1 MYVCIYIYINVCM
14 YIYIDVCIYIYIYMT
29 KLISCSTGPPDEIL
43 ANCSFF
49 LIYYFL
55 LFEKK
60 KK

>member
-1 MYVCIYIYINVCM
+1 MYVCIYIYI
-14 YIYIDVCIYIYIYMT
+14 DVCIYIYMT

-49 LIYYFL
+49 LIDYFL

-60 KK
+60 RNKA

>member
-1 MYVCIYIYINVCM
+1 MYVCIYIYRCM
-14 YIYIDVCIYIYIYMT
+14 YIYIYIYMT

-60 KK
+60 RNKA

>member
-1 MYVCIYIYINVCM
+1 MYVCIYIYRCM
-14 YIYIDVCIYIYIYMT
+14 YIYIYMT

-60 KK
+60 RNKAY